1 ARDSKGGL
9 WLYRGTGNASAPF
22 LARTSIGYGWN
33 VYSSVVG
40 TGDLT
45 GDGKA
50 DLVARD
56 SKGGLWLYQGTGNP
70 NAPFAPRKQ
79 IGYGWNVYSSVV
91 GTADLSGDGKA
102 DLVAR
107 DSKGGLW
114 LYRGT
119 GNASAPFLARTSIGY
134 GWNIYN
140 WLT

>member
-1 ARDSKGGL
+1 KGGL

-33 VYSSVVG
+33 NYNS
-40 TGDLT
+40 
-45 GDGKA
+45 
-50 DLVARD
+50 
-56 SKGGLWLYQGTGNP
+56 
-70 NAPFAPRKQ
+70 
-79 IGYGWNVYSSVV
+79 IV
-91 GTADLSGDGKA
+91 GTADLTGDGKA

-134 GWNIYN
+134 GWNNYN
-140 WLT
+140 SLI